1 MGDGRAGKAMA
12 ALTKKTMRL
21 EPSRFGPARKGR
33 LKPCLF
39 CKAEFYCQPCH
50 DVGGTL
56 PEKKYCS
63 VKCDKTHK
71 FHSGLEVPRFWAKV
85 DKSAGPEA
93 CWPWTGAITT
103 HRYGCVQWQ
112 GRVLG
117 AHKVAYLLGHGPVPS
132 GLQIRH
138 SCDNP
143 PCCNPAHLSLG
154 TRKDNAADKVAR
166 GRTPKTMT
174 KFLTAE
180 QVREIRAARGRL
192 SSGDIAKQY
201 GITQSYTFTIWAGK
215 VWRNA

>member
-1 MGDGRAGKAMA
+1 MS
-12 ALTKKTMRL
+12 ALTNPVHSVQRYPCPRCGTMTTRT
-21 EPSRFGPARKGR
+21 GMGGHARY
-33 LKPCLF
+33 CEVTQEQLF
-39 CKAEFYCQPCH
+39 W
-50 DVGGTL
+50 T
-56 PEKKYCS
+56 
-63 VKCDKTHK
+63 
-71 FHSGLEVPRFWAKV
+71 KV
-85 DKSAGPEA
+85 DKSAGPDA

-103 HRYGCVQWQ
+103 HRYGCVQFYR
-112 GRVLG
+112 RVLG
-117 AHKVAYLLGHGPVPS
+117 AHKVAYLLAHGPVPD

-174 KFLTAE
+174 KFLTVE

-201 GITQSYTFTIWAGK
+201 GITQSYAFTIWAGK